1 MYPEEEECE
10 DRDNTT
16 HPETARIKKDV
27 IEHDVHDH
35 RAEEGQA
42 ERNKA
47 SDEQE
52 QTAADLNTCDGVN
65 VATAKE
71 CADEL
76 AGQTL
81 HWRHRNE
88 VKEGVGPEDSEH
100 DPEQDSHDADGVF
113 HNPLSPNHLDLP
125 IKFFFRS
132 RSLRNGKRSV
142 KPKVSPGN
150 AAEKIRDGLRHTE
163 PGDIT
168 DARRESSQ
176 NARLRETYC
185 KGESGRRGP
194 RSVRGS
200 RISRR
205 PLGVCG
211 TIRSDVRGL
220 RSTIGNHVRPSH
232 PA

>member
-81 HWRHRNE
+81 HWRHWNK
-88 VKEGVGPEDSEH
+88 VQEGIGPEDSEH
-100 DPEQDSHDADGVF
+100 EPEKDSHDDDGVF
-113 HNPLSPNHLDLP
+113 HNFLSPNHLDLP

-142 KPKVSPGN
+142 KPKSHQAMQPKRFVTSF
-150 AAEKIRDGLRHTE
+150 A
-163 PGDIT
+163 
-168 DARRESSQ
+168 
-176 NARLRETYC
+176 
-185 KGESGRRGP
+185 
-194 RSVRGS
+194 
-200 RISRR
+200 
-205 PLGVCG
+205 
-211 TIRSDVRGL
+211 
-220 RSTIGNHVRPSH
+220 IGAP
-232 PA
+232 